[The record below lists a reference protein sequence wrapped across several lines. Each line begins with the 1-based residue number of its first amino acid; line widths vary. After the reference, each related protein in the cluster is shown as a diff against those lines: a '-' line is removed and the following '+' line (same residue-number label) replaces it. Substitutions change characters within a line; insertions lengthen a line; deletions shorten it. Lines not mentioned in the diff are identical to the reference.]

1 MNTSITISKL
11 GTLAFT
17 ILLATNLCG
26 MESNAGK
33 RKRNEQTVEIMD
45 FGMQTTETL
54 EQRDLEQ
61 KILRVLLARKDCIAG
76 NPLHQAIVYQEIDSA
91 RDLLAV
97 GADVNAL
104 NKRGESPLCI
114 AARKPDSR
122 FVHLLVSQPGI
133 HLNEPGEDSY
143 TAQSPL
149 ALATC
154 KGNEK
159 AVKILLNAGVST
171 RSKDKSNPLLDWC
184 SNKIKKNKIAELFIK
199 AGVDV
204 NGENS
209 EGNTPLEIVLTNES
223 RKKTIEPLLSNGAN
237 IFHRHNKTGLSIIDT
252 MAESAPSTKKTYFQ
266 ERQRRILETTSRAL
280 IYLPSEVYE
289 RIMAEIFEIT
299 PDTLNKIIQYGSVK
313 TVERYLNSRFLQIET
328 KLEHGTTPL
337 HHAACL
343 VNVGTATVLLDRGAM
358 IDARGN
364 NGNTPLHCAAT
375 FGRVNTATVLLDRG
389 AMIDA
394 QGNSDDTPLHH
405 AAIYGRVNTATVL
418 LDRGAMIDARG
429 DSGGT
434 PLHCAATLGRV
445 NTATVLLNR
454 GAMIDARDNSGRTP
468 LLCAAT
474 FGRVDTATVLLN
486 RGAMIDARGN
496 SGGTPLHYAAC
507 LGNVGT
513 ATVLLNHGAM
523 IDAQSNGGE
532 TPLHYAYRLKH
543 LPLIKLLQERGADM
557 TIKDNNGKTPQDYL
571 DAHNK
576 S

>member
-45 FGMQTTETL
+45 FGMQTAETL

-358 IDARGN
+358 IDA
-364 NGNTPLHCAAT
+364 
-375 FGRVNTATVLLDRG
+375 
-389 AMIDA
+389 

-543 LPLIKLLQERGADM
+543 LPLIELLQERGADM